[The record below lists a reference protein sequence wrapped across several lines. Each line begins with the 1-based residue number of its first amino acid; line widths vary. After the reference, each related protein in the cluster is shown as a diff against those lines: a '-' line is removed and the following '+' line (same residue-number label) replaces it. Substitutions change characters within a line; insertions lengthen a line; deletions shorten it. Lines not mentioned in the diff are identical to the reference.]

1 MSIYID
7 LNSLN
12 FFCVYHASLLNVYDS
27 VIDRHF
33 KMIHVGTNFVSNMRL
48 CLSISIPALPPA
60 PPTVSPSL
68 IIIAP
73 CIQATKSTLPL
84 PLGIPTCRHLRL
96 LRTVT
101 QPTGTN
107 PLFNLLLSV
116 NHRYCYLSVE
126 IVGNPPES
134 DYPAE
139 ADHFL
144 VGANPAGES
153 PPLPPA

>member
-12 FFCVYHASLLNVYDS
+12 FFCVYHVSLLNVYDS

-33 KMIHVGTNFVSNMRL
+33 KMINVGTNFVSNMRL
-48 CLSISIPALPPA
+48 CLLISIPALPPV

-73 CIQATKSTLPL
+73 CIQATKSTFPP

-96 LRTVT
+96 PRTVT

-107 PLFNLLLSV
+107 PLFNFCCLSIIVIVICPSKLSV
-116 NHRYCYLSVE
+116 THPSRTTRLRPTIS
-126 IVGNPPES
+126 
-134 DYPAE
+134 
-139 ADHFL
+139 
-144 VGANPAGES
+144 
-153 PPLPPA
+153 